1 MNLLKNM
8 KVRVKLILSFLIV
21 AILIGIVGGIGIQSL
36 KNVDNSAH
44 QMYDNN
50 LRCVYILTHMEQN
63 LTEVKGDLLQLS
75 YVKDSSQKDFLEKNI
90 QENTDENNELI
101 SEYEKIPMG
110 EKEKQAYEDFKS
122 YLQQY
127 KSLTGN
133 IIKVLDAENFDEAD
147 KQYINMSKTGDMMFD
162 GLEKLIQINLDSAKH
177 ANENINLIYKKS
189 NMIMSILSIAGLI
202 IAVAIGLIL
211 SNDINKPLQRMR
223 LYGKRLANYDL
234 SHEFKVTRGDE
245 FGETDKWLIKA
256 QSNIKELIET
266 IMKNAQN
273 MNDSSDELSATV
285 EELSSKSISINEA
298 VNHIANNMEK
308 ASTGTEEISA
318 SIQEVDS
325 SITELSEKAMEGSNN
340 ALGAKERS
348 TQVKNDSKKAIE
360 ETKKIYDEK
369 QKNMIKAIED
379 GKIVE
384 NIKVMAD
391 TIASIAGQTDLLALN
406 AAIEA
411 ARAGEH
417 GKGFAVV
424 AEEVR
429 ALSEQSA
436 EAVKNIQRTIVDVQ
450 AAFKNSI
457 ATGSDILDFIDKDV
471 NKQFIAYEKTGDQYY
486 EDSDFVSKMSDE
498 IAAMSEEVN
507 ATVGQ
512 VSEAVQNMSETAQ
525 KSNEQ
530 VETIKESINETTQA
544 LEQVATTAQGQAEL
558 AEKLNEIVQKFK
570 I

>member
-1 MNLLKNM
+1 MNLLKNV
-8 KVRVKLILSFLIV
+8 KVKVKLIVSFLIV
-21 AILIGIVGGIGIQSL
+21 AILIGIVGAVGIVSL
-36 KNVDNSAH
+36 KNVDDNSH
-44 QMYDNN
+44 QMYSNN
-50 LRCVYILTHMEQN
+50 LRSVYILTDMKQN
-63 LTEVKGDLLQLS
+63 LTQDKSDLLQLA
-75 YVKDSSQKDFLEKNI
+75 YVKDSSQKDSLEKDIQDNI
-90 QENTDENNELI
+90 DEDNGYI
-101 SEYEKIPMG
+101 SEYEKLSMQS
-110 EKEKQAYEDFKS
+110 KEKQIYEEFKS

-127 KSLTGN
+127 RTLRQD
-133 IIKVLDAENFDEAD
+133 IMKVVDTQNFDEVD
-147 KQYINMSKTGDMMFD
+147 KKYINMAKTSDVMFD
-162 GLEKLIQINLDSAKH
+162 SLDKLIQINLDNAKSAD
-177 ANENINLIYKKS
+177 NNINLIYKKS
-189 NMIMSILSIAGLI
+189 NMFMGILSIAGLI
-202 IAVAIGLIL
+202 IAVAIGLVL

-223 LYGKRLANYDL
+223 LYGKKLANYDL
-234 SHEFKVTRGDE
+234 SHEFEVTRGDE
-245 FGETDKWLIKA
+245 FGETDEWLIKA
-256 QSNIKELIET
+256 QSNIKQLIET
-266 IMKNAQN
+266 IIENAQN
-273 MNDSSDELSATV
+273 MSNSSDELSATV

-298 VNHIANNMEK
+298 VNHIANNMQESS
-308 ASTGTEEISA
+308 AGTEEMSA

-325 SITELSEKAMEGSNN
+325 SIIELSQKAMEGSDN

-348 TQVKNDSKKAIE
+348 TQVKSNSKKAIE

-457 ATGSDILDFIDKDV
+457 STGSDILDFINKDV
-471 NKQFIAYEKTGDQYY
+471 NKQFIEYEKTGDQYY
-486 EDSDFVSKMSDE
+486 KDSDFVSKMSDQ
-498 IAAMSEEVN
+498 IAAMSEEVT

-512 VSEAVQNMSETAQ
+512 VSEAVQNMAETAQ
-525 KSNEQ
+525 KSTEQ
-530 VETIKESINETTQA
+530 VETIKESINGTTQA
-544 LEQVATTAQGQAEL
+544 LEQVATTAQGQAQL